1 MNKNY
6 LHIIVAGV
14 LAFFLLAL
22 ADLIPFW
29 MPMMGEMIAL
39 LVVSVLMLIWVG
51 FVMKEVAHDEREVL
65 LKMKSGRIAYLSGL
79 GVLMFALTHSVV
91 GNLVIL
97 LGIKLFTVKV
107 NHRVGGKVINRGK
120 VNAEK
125 AAPFIQRF
133 RLRPLALQPLA

>member
-1 MNKNY
+1 MNKNH

-14 LAFFLLAL
+14 LAFFILAL

-29 MPMMGEMIAL
+29 LPMMGELIAL

-79 GVLMFALTHSVV
+79 GVLMLALIVQGFAHAIDPWIAIALAVMV
-91 GNLVIL
+91 LA
-97 LGIKLFTVKV
+97 KLF
-107 NHRVGGKVINRGK
+107 
-120 VNAEK
+120 A
-125 AAPFIQRF
+125 
-133 RLRPLALQPLA
+133 RLYEE

>member
-6 LHIIVAGV
+6 LHVVVAGV
-14 LAFFLLAL
+14 LTFFLLAL

-39 LVVSVLMLIWVG
+39 LVVSLLMLAWVG

-79 GVLMFALTHSVV
+79 GVLM
-91 GNLVIL
+91 
-97 LGIKLFTVKV
+97 
-107 NHRVGGKVINRGK
+107 
-120 VNAEK
+120 
-125 AAPFIQRF
+125 
-133 RLRPLALQPLA
+133 LALIAQGLQHTIDPWIAIALAVMVLTKLLIRIYEE

>member
-39 LVVSVLMLIWVG
+39 LIVVILMLVWAG
-51 FVMKEVAHDEREVL
+51 FVMQETAHDEREVL

-79 GVLMFALTHSVV
+79 GVLM
-91 GNLVIL
+91 
-97 LGIKLFTVKV
+97 
-107 NHRVGGKVINRGK
+107 
-120 VNAEK
+120 
-125 AAPFIQRF
+125 
-133 RLRPLALQPLA
+133 LALIVQGFAHAIDPWIAIAIAVMVVSKLLSRLYLE

>member
-6 LHIIVAGV
+6 LHIIVASV

-39 LVVSVLMLIWVG
+39 LVVSVFMLIWVG
-51 FVMKEVAHDEREVL
+51 FVMKEVAYDEREVV

-79 GVLMFALTHSVV
+79 GILMVALIVQGFQHSIDPWVAVALAVMVLT
-91 GNLVIL
+91 
-97 LGIKLFTVKV
+97 KLIA
-107 NHRVGGKVINRGK
+107 RIY
-120 VNAEK
+120 EE
-125 AAPFIQRF
+125 
-133 RLRPLALQPLA
+133 